1 MKICLLAD
9 TYPPDVGGL
18 AVSVQRNARNLARAG
33 HTVHIVSPH
42 KASAAG
48 TWSTATDGPVIV
60 HRFGPRAR
68 QRETLAAWFDGI
80 AALHARHE
88 FDLFHGHFIV
98 YAGYVA
104 TAVARYLARPA
115 VVSARGNDLDVM
127 PFDDRRAPF
136 LFKALTWADAIVA
149 VTGDLAGKAQ
159 AFSGRADVR
168 VIHNGVDAARFVPQ
182 PPSPELRT
190 TLQLD
195 ERPVIGFTGEARAK
209 KGLGRML
216 RVFARLNETL
226 PTQLLLVGGVRKDDR
241 PMVEFFRRQH
251 PDLLLHVVPPQ
262 PNEALPPYY
271 ALCDVV
277 ILPSLRDGLPNTLLE
292 AMACGRPVVA
302 SAVGGMLD
310 VLTDG
315 EDGIMLPP
323 ADDSAWVEALRR
335 LLHDP
340 QAREQLGAS
349 ARQTILARFTTA
361 QERDAT
367 LALYR
372 EVVASR
378 HIVER

>member
-18 AVSVQRNARNLARAG
+18 AVSVQRNARNLARVG
-33 HTVHIVSPH
+33 HIVHVVSPH
-42 KASAAG
+42 KAAAPG
-48 TWSTATDGPVIV
+48 TWHTAADGPVV
-60 HRFGPRAR
+60 AHRFGPSAR

-80 AALHARHE
+80 AALDARYD

-104 TAVARYLARPA
+104 TMVARYAGKSS
-115 VVSARGNDLDVM
+115 VVSVRGNDLDVM
-127 PFDDRRAPF
+127 PFDNRRAPF
-136 LFKALTWADAIVA
+136 VFKSLEWADAIVA
-149 VTGDLAGKAQ
+149 VTHDLARKAQ
-159 AFSGRADVR
+159 VLSGRTDVR
-168 VIHNGVDAARFVPQ
+168 VIHNGVDAQRFAPQ
-182 PPSPELRT
+182 APPPALRA

-195 ERPVIGFTGEARAK
+195 ERPIIGFTGEARAK

-226 PTQLLLVGGVRKDDR
+226 ATQMLLVGGVRQEDR
-241 PMVEFFRRQH
+241 AMVAFFRQQH
-251 PDLLLHVVPPQ
+251 PDLPLHVVPPQ
-262 PNEALPPYY
+262 PHEALPPYY

-315 EDGIMLPP
+315 VDGIMLPP
-323 ADDSAWVEALRR
+323 QDDSAWVDTLHR
-335 LLHDP
+335 LLRDP
-340 QAREQLGAS
+340 QTREQLGAS
-349 ARQTILARFTTA
+349 ARQTVITRFTTE
-361 QERDAT
+361 QELEAT
-367 LALYR
+367 LALYGD
-372 EVVASR
+372 VAVGR
-378 HIVER
+378 